1 MFTPFRGSSQLRA
14 EICFVSIGAAVEEI
28 WLKQV
33 LVAMQ
38 VKLELNLDTIVGLGQ
53 YRLSGRSLAYYR
65 DLTPWVR
72 LGWTPGRHVSR
83 PMSSLDRMF
92 GHVSGVLGG
101 DAAKV
106 AFRVSRR
113 WTGAVDISV
122 WTLVSFRS
130 EQRFMR
136 YGQYKLELRWQVLC
150 RELKSIR
157 IRFLIALDVTKVI
170 NLCRKGNWIR

>member
-1 MFTPFRGSSQLRA
+1 M
-14 EICFVSIGAAVEEI
+14 SIGAAVEEI

-38 VKLELNLDTIVGLGQ
+38 VKLELNIDTIVGLGQ
-53 YRLSGRSLAYYR
+53 YRLSGRLLAYYR
-65 DLTPWVR
+65 DLTPGVR
-72 LGWTPGRHVSR
+72 LGWTPGRHVLQTI
-83 PMSSLDRMF
+83 SSLNRTF
-92 GHVSGVLGG
+92 GHVSGVLRGV
-101 DAAKV
+101 AAKV

-113 WTGAVDISV
+113 WIGAADISV
-122 WTLVSFRS
+122 WTLVLFQS

-157 IRFLIALDVTKVI
+157 NRILIALEVKKVTD
-170 NLCRKGNWIR
+170 LCWNGDGIRCQR